1 MTLLMLHHPGKNA
14 NASCRITVKG
24 ISFPNVKL
32 SQPRYNKKGIC
43 AHCPLRKCQ
52 MPWAINVQK
61 YHSLWRPVLWS
72 RIDRAW
78 NSLVNV
84 YKLPTHKR
92 KSPENFLVWIF
103 HFFWNFQHNW
113 FWTFVSIRSGHQG
126 VAGLEPPPDSKPQ
139 AKPQE
144 GSKQLC
150 FSTFFQQTHG

>member
-84 YKLPTHKR
+84 YKLPTKGSHQKTFWY
-92 KSPENFLVWIF
+92 EFFIFLEILSTTGFGLLCPFVLDTSGQLG
-103 HFFWNFQHNW
+103 WNP
-113 FWTFVSIRSGHQG
+113 
-126 VAGLEPPPDSKPQ
+126 PPPDSKPQ
-139 AKPQE
+139 AKPQG